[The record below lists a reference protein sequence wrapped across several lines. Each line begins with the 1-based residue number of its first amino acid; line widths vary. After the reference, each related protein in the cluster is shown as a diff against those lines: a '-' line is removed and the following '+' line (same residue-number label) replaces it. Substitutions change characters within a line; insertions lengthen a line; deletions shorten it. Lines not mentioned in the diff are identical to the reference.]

1 MSRGALLGAVT
12 VGKNLH
18 DGLVGVRAPDM
29 APQMIKSVSRPRWF
43 EISSKK
49 ESLSPHR
56 STQFEPTERLS
67 SKSLRH
73 LGESKYM
80 VNMNLLHDLSKA
92 RGGRSDSVAPN
103 HYRAISGCC
112 PDSSRS
118 CPSPFSLLGARDS
131 PRRGDSKATHAL
143 QNQHYHMALI
153 DRVHDVDRVITF
165 LDDKVD
171 GLRKV
176 QRLKDGVTSTRW
188 LQPSNEPPKP
198 KSIDQD
204 SRRVYRLQGS
214 VVKRSSSMI
223 EDYKK
228 SAGFE
233 MGLVRIGQVSLEYDY
248 LLALAKFR
256 ARYLDLKVK
265 EEPFKKLRKD
275 VNVLMVKSSL
285 SVTRRRLRRV
295 E

>member
-1 MSRGALLGAVT
+1 LYGILCGAFTPSSCVVLSASRVFPRRNHCGTSGSRNVPCESGNIPFISIAMI
-12 VGKNLH
+12 
-18 DGLVGVRAPDM
+18 LVRD
-29 APQMIKSVSRPRWF
+29 
-43 EISSKK
+43 
-49 ESLSPHR
+49 
-56 STQFEPTERLS
+56 
-67 SKSLRH
+67 
-73 LGESKYM
+73 M

-131 PRRGDSKATHAL
+131 PRGGDSEATHAL

-204 SRRVYRLQGS
+204 SRRAYRLQGS
-214 VVKRSSSMI
+214 VVERSSSMI

-248 LLALAKFR
+248 LLALARFR